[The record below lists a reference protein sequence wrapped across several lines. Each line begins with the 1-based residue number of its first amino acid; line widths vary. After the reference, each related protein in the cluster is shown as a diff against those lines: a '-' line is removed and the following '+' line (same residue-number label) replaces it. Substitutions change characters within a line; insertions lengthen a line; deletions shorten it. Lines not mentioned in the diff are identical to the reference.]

1 MIEELREHHRCTG
14 DYSNFLDMIK
24 DDMLVTHSP
33 EAPGSVDG
41 SLILQKSVSE
51 PVGTPRLGY
60 IRRKSCGDV
69 FRRLGDINPRSDQ
82 EEPTSPITQSHRTW
96 PQWQP

>member
-1 MIEELREHHRCTG
+1 MIESLQEHHRCTG
-14 DYSNFLDMIK
+14 DYSDFLDTIK

-41 SLILQKSVSE
+41 SLILQNSVSE

-60 IRRKSCGDV
+60 IRRKSCRNV
-69 FRRLGDINPRSDQ
+69 VRKLGDIAEDSSS
-82 EEPTSPITQSHRTW
+82 EAI
-96 PQWQP
+96 